1 MPTKRSDGQRTIEIP
16 EIKLTQLVVTIKGET
31 PLIVHRFG
39 ERSRQSIEDKQQK
52 VAKVAKAPR
61 QPEVEFR
68 DALYT
73 INGQDERYGFPA
85 AGIKKA
91 LVYAG
96 GRFADEQMTVLR
108 GVVNVLGDLLEIRS
122 PGPPTMR
129 SDMVRIDGGKTCS
142 IAYRPQFWPWEM
154 DVRVL
159 FNSGML
165 TEAQLVNL
173 FQVAGFAIGIGDW
186 RPERNGTFGQFS
198 LKGVEA
204 A

>member
-1 MPTKRSDGQRTIEIP
+1 MPAKRSDGQRTIEIP

-39 ERSRQSIEDKQQK
+39 ERTRQSIEDKQQK
-52 VAKVAKAPR
+52 VAKVAKPPR
-61 QPEVEFR
+61 DPEAEFR
-68 DALYT
+68 DALYV
-73 INGQDERYGFPA
+73 IDGAAERYGFPA
-85 AGIKKA
+85 AGLKKA

-108 GVVNVLGDLLEIRS
+108 GVVNVLGDLIEIRS
-122 PGPPTMR
+122 PNPPTMR

-142 IAYRPQFWPWEM
+142 IAYRPQFWTWEL

-198 LKGVEA
+198 LKEVQA